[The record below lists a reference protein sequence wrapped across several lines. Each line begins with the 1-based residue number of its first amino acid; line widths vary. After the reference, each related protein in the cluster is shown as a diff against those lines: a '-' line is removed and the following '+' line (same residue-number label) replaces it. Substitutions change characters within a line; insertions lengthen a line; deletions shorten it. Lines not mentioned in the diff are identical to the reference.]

1 MNRLIELYKKHR
13 GHEPQQVTA
22 ITAAGSNRHYW
33 RLDDL
38 VGTVG
43 TDIKENKAFVAFA
56 HHFGE
61 CNLPV
66 PEVLEVSDDGM
77 AYLQTSVGTTSLF
90 DEVVRLRNSDGI
102 LPPEAER
109 LLEQAI
115 DLLARFHKEGSKG
128 LNFKKCCIRRAMDHR
143 AVMWDLNY
151 FKYCFLKPSALE
163 FDEERLDA
171 DFIRLAQLTAAKED
185 DGVMLRD
192 FQSRNLML
200 SPDHTLS
207 VIDFQG
213 ARQGAPHYDLVSFL
227 WQSRLALP
235 DALRRRLVD
244 RYIGQ
249 AEIDNPD
256 EFRRRL
262 PLFVLLRTLQTL
274 AVYGFKG
281 LVEHREMFVRSIPTA
296 LDTLVALAPT
306 LDGFP
311 VLKDVVMRLS
321 SVPRFARQAFREG
334 LTVTVTSFAYKLG
347 IPVDNSGNGGGFVFD
362 CRAIH
367 NPGRYERYK
376 HLTGRDLE
384 VIAFI
389 EGNSEAADFLAA
401 ACSMVDTSVEKYLA
415 RGFTS
420 LSVCFGCTGGR
431 HRSVYCA
438 ESMARHLV
446 ECFPSIRVRL
456 IHREQRLT
464 FEFPPR

>member
-1 MNRLIELYKKHR
+1 MERLIELYKKHR
-13 GHEPQQVTA
+13 GYEPKQVTA

-43 TDIKENKAFVAFA
+43 TDLKENRAFIALA
-56 HHFGE
+56 RHFGGRS
-61 CNLPV
+61 LPV

-90 DEVVRLRNSDGI
+90 DEVVKLRNTDGT
-102 LPPEAER
+102 LTPAAER

-115 DLLARFHKEGSKG
+115 DLLARFHKDGSPG
-128 LNFKKCCIRRAMDHR
+128 LDFKKCCIRRAMDDR

-151 FKYCFLKPSALE
+151 FKYCFLKPSTLE

-171 DFIRLAQLTAAKED
+171 DFQRLAELTSAHEG

-200 SPDHTLS
+200 SPDGSLS

-244 RYIGQ
+244 RYIEKAGIED
-249 AEIDNPD
+249 AE
-256 EFRRRL
+256 EFKSRL
-262 PLFVLLRTLQTL
+262 PLFVVLRTLQTL

-281 LVEHREMFVRSIPTA
+281 LVEHREMFVKSIPTA
-296 LDTLVALAPT
+296 LDTLVSLAPALT
-306 LDGFP
+306 LFP

-321 SVPRFARQAFREG
+321 RLPRFAREAFKEG

-367 NPGRYERYK
+367 NPGRFDRYK
-376 HLTGRDLE
+376 PLTGRDPE
-384 VIAFI
+384 VIDFI

-401 ACSMVDTSVEKYLA
+401 AYTMVDASVEKYVA

-438 ESMARHLV
+438 ESLARHLV
-446 ECFPSIRVRL
+446 EKFPAVRVRL
-456 IHREQRLT
+456 VHREQRLT
-464 FEFPPR
+464 FDFPPR

>member
-1 MNRLIELYKKHR
+1 MERLIELYKKHR
-13 GHEPQQVTA
+13 GYEPKQVTA

-33 RLDDL
+33 RVDDL
-38 VGTVG
+38 VGTIG
-43 TDIKENKAFVAFA
+43 TDLKENRAFIALA
-56 HHFGE
+56 RHFGGRA
-61 CNLPV
+61 LPV

-90 DEVVRLRNSDGI
+90 DEVVRLRNSDGT
-102 LPPEAER
+102 LPPEAEK

-115 DLLARFHKEGSKG
+115 DLLARFHKEGSPG
-128 LNFKKCCIRRAMDHR
+128 LDFKNCCIRRAMDHR

-151 FKYCFLKPSALE
+151 FKYCFLKPSTLE

-171 DFIRLAQLTAAKED
+171 DFMHLAELTSAREA

-200 SPDHTLS
+200 SPDGALS

-244 RYIGQ
+244 RYIDKAGIED
-249 AEIDNPD
+249 AE

-262 PLFVLLRTLQTL
+262 PLFVVLRTLQTL

-281 LVEHREMFVRSIPTA
+281 LVEHREMFVKSIPTA
-296 LDTLVALAPT
+296 LATLVDLAPALT
-306 LDGFP
+306 PFP
-311 VLKDVVMRLS
+311 VLKDVVIRLS
-321 SVPRFARQAFREG
+321 GLPRFARQTLKEG

-367 NPGRYERYK
+367 NPGRYDRYK
-376 HLTGRDLE
+376 QLTGRDPE
-384 VIAFI
+384 VIDFI

-401 ACSMVDTSVEKYLA
+401 AYSMVDTSVEKYVA

-446 ECFPSIRVRL
+446 ERFPEVRVRL
-456 IHREQRLT
+456 VHREQRLT
-464 FEFPPR
+464 FDFPPR